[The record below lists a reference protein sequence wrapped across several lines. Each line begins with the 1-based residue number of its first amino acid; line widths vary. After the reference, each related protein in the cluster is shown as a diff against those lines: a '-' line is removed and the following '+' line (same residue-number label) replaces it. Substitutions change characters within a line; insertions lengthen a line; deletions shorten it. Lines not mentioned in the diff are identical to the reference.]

1 MGRESSRFLLS
12 TCLSALAGLV
22 TVPVPAA
29 EIAAR
34 LPSYTQSGRI
44 VDWPLT
50 DSRFG
55 YVARYSLALARELDA
70 CPNADPSLAALLR
83 IAPQRITPSTVEALR
98 QLEACRPLAGGARP
112 PFERFALLDTG
123 QPPPTVMERA
133 RALALRASPLTPDYD
148 RTFWDLTGDGHRRSA
163 DPDSLF
169 TWGHWRATAGHGCTL
184 QRVLGRLNDD
194 PQTQPLLNEAFEGEV
209 PLLEGLLA
217 KDGCVRAKALL
228 QPLTVDPTRTDNL
241 QFALARLAGSPRV
254 RQIYD
259 DVFYGPRGVRL
270 AYVENYA
277 RAWKAAGREITEIDA
292 AFFLLRS
299 LQYAT
304 PSDEQMRRFAAEAP
318 SARTPWELRRL
329 ASRTFAGAGDRSF
342 QTGYD
347 VAYYID
353 GAGSALER
361 DELTYWTA
369 QSRLKASDVG
379 LQDRPVDICTIFPLR
394 SCPEAKR

>member
-1 MGRESSRFLLS
+1 MARASSRVLLWAS
-12 TCLSALAGLV
+12 VSMLAGLV
-22 TVPVPAA
+22 VQPACA
-29 EIAAR
+29 ADITAR
-34 LPSYTQSGRI
+34 LPSYAQGGRT

-50 DSRFG
+50 DSRYG

-70 CPNADPSLAALLR
+70 CPGADPGLAALLR
-83 IAPQRITPSTVEALR
+83 IAPQRVTPSTVEALR
-98 QLEACRPLAGGARP
+98 QLEACRPQAGTALS
-112 PFERFALLDTG
+112 PFERFAALDTG
-123 QPPPTVMERA
+123 QPPPTVLERA
-133 RALALRASPLTPDYD
+133 RVLALRASPLTPDYD

-194 PQTQPLLNEAFEGEV
+194 PQTQPLLNESFEGEV
-209 PLLEGLLA
+209 PLLEGMLA
-217 KDGCVRAKALL
+217 KDGCTGARALL
-228 QPLTVDPTRTDNL
+228 RPLTLDPKRGDNL
-241 QFALARLAGSPRV
+241 QFALARLAASPRV

-270 AYVENYA
+270 AYVENYVQ
-277 RAWKAAGREITEIDA
+277 AWKAAGREITEIDA

-304 PSDEQMRRFAAEAP
+304 PSGEQVRRFVAEAP
-318 SARTPWELRRL
+318 SARAPWELRRL
-329 ASRTFAGAGDRSF
+329 ASRTFAGGGDRSF

-353 GAGSALER
+353 GAGSALGR

-379 LQDRPVDICTIFPLR
+379 LQDRPVDICRIFPLR
-394 SCPEAKR
+394 SCPQEKR